1 MARRATDR
9 EPEAMPHPTD
19 GTSAPVRRAPY
30 SDNPEVGTRGL
41 RTQQRILDAALQVFG
56 ESGYERSTLDRIGQ
70 LAGCSRVSIY
80 QYFSGK
86 DDVFRH
92 LAGQVA
98 RQMRAS
104 AEALAPLTADA
115 DGWAALRAWVVRYS
129 DIHARYEAVF
139 RAFGAASQSDA
150 GLAGGSARA
159 GERNI
164 AVFQSKL
171 ATTTLPPRQLEPV
184 VSLLMASVDA
194 HPRHRH
200 DPPRR
205 RSRTSTPRTGWPT
218 PSPMSC
224 TGRSSACAPT
234 STPGRRAV
242 TSRRAPDRRRR
253 STDGCSSE
261 PGELE
266 LEATQPG
273 RRALASLL
281 EVGQDVIVGRGYHGT
296 RVDDVVAAA
305 GVSHGAFYRYF
316 ENKDELVQVI
326 AVRSLRAVSGALAE
340 VPSPGDRTALR
351 RWLRHYNAVHA
362 AEGAMIRVWVE
373 AVDDPMRRRPR
384 RDVRLGAAAAGPRP
398 ARSRVRRRRHRWR
411 RAPRR
416 ARGLR
421 LARAQPVEVDAALHV
436 VEHGF
441 LGLE

>member
-1 MARRATDR
+1 MARRSTNTGAEATA
-9 EPEAMPHPTD
+9 PPSD
-19 GTSAPVRRAPY
+19 GTSAPTRRAPY

-104 AEALAPLTADA
+104 AEALAPLTGDA
-115 DGWAALRAWVVRYS
+115 DGWAALRAWVIRYS

-150 GLAGGSARA
+150 NLAGGSARA
-159 GERNI
+159 GERNL

-184 VSLLMASVDA
+184 VALLMAGVTRTLDTASILGAALPDVYTRDRVADA
-194 HPRHRH
+194 VADVVHRSLFGVRPEVNARPRNNEPAPSLRIGATFTTLFE
-200 DPPRR
+200 
-205 RSRTSTPRTGWPT
+205 RT
-218 PSPMSC
+218 
-224 TGRSSACAPT
+224 
-234 STPGRRAV
+234 
-242 TSRRAPDRRRR
+242 
-253 STDGCSSE
+253 
-261 PGELE
+261 GELE
-266 LEATQPG
+266 REATQPG

-281 EVGQDVIVGRGYHGT
+281 QVGQDVIVGRGYHGT

-326 AVRSLRAVSGALAE
+326 AVRSLRAVSEALAE
-340 VPSPGDRTALR
+340 VPPAGDRAALR
-351 RWLRHYNAVHA
+351 RWLRHYNALHA

-373 AVDDPMRRRPR
+373 AVDDPMRDDRAAIFDWGRRQ
-384 RDVRLGAAAAGPRP
+384 
-398 ARSRVRRRRHRWR
+398 
-411 RAPRR
+411 
-416 ARGLR
+416 
-421 LARAQPVEVDAALHV
+421 LARLLRDRGFGDVAVDSLVLLAVLEAFGSREREPVEVDAAVHV

-441 LGLE
+441 LGLKG